1 MKKLFVIFLL
11 FIAVVSAQ
19 KKDAEEILN
28 KAKNTFNEVHDYV
41 VDVKIKVDVEFL
53 KVPQT
58 NATIYFKQPDKVHV
72 NSDKFALLPKEG
84 LNFSPL
90 SFLQKKYTAIY
101 VGEEKYKNSKTYVVK
116 IIPLGND
123 NDIILSTF
131 WIDQN
136 DYVIRK
142 VESSTKISGTFTV
155 EMDYADID
163 NNFHLPS
170 QTVFTF
176 NVDKTNIPATISGN
190 INPDDKPKKSKKGKE
205 DTFTT
210 TGTVIITYS
219 NYKVNK
225 GFPDS
230 VFEEKKKK

>member
-1 MKKLFVIFLL
+1 MKKLFVFFIL
-11 FIAVVSAQ
+11 FTAVVSAQ
-19 KKDAEEILN
+19 KKDAEQILE
-28 KAKNTFNEVHDYV
+28 KAKNTFNQVKDYV

-72 NSDKFALLPKEG
+72 DSDKFAMLPKEG

-101 VGEEKYKNSKTYVVK
+101 EGEENYKNSKNYVVK

-123 NDIILSTF
+123 NDIVLTTF

-142 VESSTKISGTFTV
+142 VESSTKISGTFKI

-163 NNFHLPS
+163 NNYHLPS
-170 QTVFTF
+170 QMVFTF
-176 NVDKTNIPATISGN
+176 NVDKTNIPSTISGDVD
-190 INPDDKPKKSKKGKE
+190 PDKRQKKNKKGE
-205 DTFTT
+205 ADGFTT
-210 TGTVIITYS
+210 TGKVIINYS

-225 GFPDS
+225 GISDS
-230 VFEEKKKK
+230 IFEVKKKK